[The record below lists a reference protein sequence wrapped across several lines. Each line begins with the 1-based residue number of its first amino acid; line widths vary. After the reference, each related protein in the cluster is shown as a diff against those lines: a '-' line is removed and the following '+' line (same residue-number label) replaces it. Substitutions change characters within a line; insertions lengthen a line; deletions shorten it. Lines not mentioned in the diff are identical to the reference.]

1 MQNKTLIELLEE
13 SQENLYAVPHPF
25 FRSRKE
31 VLRFCAE
38 QVSEKYVEDSDF
50 VEKTLSAPQRF
61 TSLPYL
67 SLCVERTR
75 FNIYG
80 FVHGAAPEQ
89 PNLNRLSWKNKSQIR
104 KMMLQLHNPAR
115 GREVFLEE
123 NLSGLLDLSKS
134 MEIDN
139 FTQGVKMPK
148 FPLSEKA
155 RFALRLKRLRYD
167 LRGKLLLFA
176 HRDEKNS
183 YKIELLNFFS
193 LHSMYYQGKSGEVKI
208 NHPLKE
214 PLNLELDHVA
224 EAVSNPNE
232 GYCNCSERSLYTAR
246 KLLEFADKGK
256 IPEVNYLGGLSH
268 MTQIAYFLEH
278 PDYSFKT
285 IDDYVFGK

>member
-80 FVHGAAPEQ
+80 FVHGIAPEASY
-89 PNLNRLSWKNKSQIR
+89 LYRLSRKNKSQIR
-104 KMMLQLHNPAR
+104 KMMIQLHNPAR
-115 GREVFLEE
+115 GRKVFLEE
-123 NLSGLLDLSKS
+123 NISWLLVLSKS
-134 MEIDN
+134 MEIDD
-139 FTQGVKMPK
+139 FTQGTEEPEFSLPEIVK
-148 FPLSEKA
+148 LQ
-155 RFALRLKRLRYD
+155 LRLNALPGE
-167 LRGKLLLFA
+167 LVVNLMLLS
-176 HRDEKNS
+176 HRHEKNTYMIS
-183 YKIELLNFFS
+183 LLNFIS
-193 LHSMYYQGKSGEVKI
+193 LNSMYYQGKSGEVRI

-214 PLNLELDHVA
+214 PLNLELNHVA
-224 EAVSNPNE
+224 EATACSNRNPRI
-232 GYCNCSERSLYTAR
+232 SKRSLYTAR
-246 KLLEFADKGK
+246 KLLEFADNGK
-256 IPEVNYLGGLSH
+256 IPEINYLGGLNH

-285 IDDYVFGK
+285 IDDYIIGKG